1 MTIQRIRRAALL
13 LLPAPLLRPVL
24 LLLPTLLATGAFAGE
39 AAVARFDS
47 ELKKQDSIYQS
58 RGEQVPEGYVTDRSL
73 PSYLHT
79 LSPAFARALAN
90 LAPKDRWLDI
100 GAGRGQA
107 VLDYY
112 GPRYDLMREQTRDL
126 MQVRARERS
135 GGKAQAVA
143 MSIEDR
149 RSPLWALEA
158 AKLGANQIQYLSGK
172 RLREYSL
179 HELGQFR
186 IITDVAGGFSY
197 TSDLSLFMRKV
208 LEFLE
213 PGGEF
218 FTLLVDVRNADSVSR
233 PYFAASSYLTE
244 INNADGS
251 AASACAW
258 LKSIA
263 CVEVSCEAR
272 AQWQPPVEVFHIR
285 KTCAATT
292 VPALLPVHFEAG
304 TPPARRFRLAN

>member
-1 MTIQRIRRAALL
+1 MTIPRICISALL
-13 LLPAPLLRPVL
+13 LLPVL
-24 LLLPTLLATGAFAGE
+24 LAATALAADP
-39 AAVARFDS
+39 AAPRFDG
-47 ELKKQDSIYQS
+47 ELKKQDAIYQS

-79 LSPAFARALAN
+79 LSPAFGRALAN

-126 MQVRARERS
+126 MQVSSRERP

-158 AKLGANQIQYLSGK
+158 ARLGTNQIQYLSGK

-179 HELGQFR
+179 QELGQFR

-197 TSDLSLFMRKV
+197 TSDLSLFMQKA

-218 FTLLVDVRNADSVSR
+218 FTLLVDVRSTSGAVR
-233 PYFAASSYLTE
+233 PYFAAATYLTE
-244 INNADGS
+244 IQNADGS
-251 AASACAW
+251 AASACSW

-263 CVEVSCEAR
+263 CVEVSCEAK
-272 AQWQPPVEVFHIR
+272 AQWQPPIEVFHIR